1 MRIFLY
7 VTVNN
12 FVESCL
18 RVFVIVTVN
27 NYDNTVGVLLEVNCQ
42 TDFIAKNEYFQEL
55 TDKLTKCIFENSP
68 KDLGTLLK
76 ASCDGQIVGDLV
88 SSCIAKTRENIV
100 VRRFHLIKGF
110 NASTVVVAYAHPL
123 GRKYGAL
130 IKLEADKPITG
141 NVSGIV
147 GLGRDLA
154 MHVVAFRPQFLSKQA
169 ILDDMIDGEDGSKLN
184 NTYLIQNCLME
195 QPFVKDPGLSVGK
208 YLEEQGKAHGAKLNV
223 TDYVFYGLGQ

>member
-1 MRIFLY
+1 ML
-7 VTVNN
+7 
-12 FVESCL
+12 EG
-18 RVFVIVTVN
+18 VIIAVN

-42 TDFIAKNEYFQEL
+42 TDFIAQNVYFLEL
-55 TDKLTKCIFENSP
+55 ADKLTQCIFENSP
-68 KDLGTLLK
+68 KDVEALLK

-100 VRRFHLIKGF
+100 VRRFHLMKGLS
-110 NASTVVVAYAHPL
+110 ASTVVVAYAHPL

-169 ILDDMIDGEDGSKLN
+169 VLDDMIDGEEGSKLN
-184 NTYLIQNCLME
+184 NTYLIQNCLIE
-195 QPFVKDPGLSVGK
+195 QPFVKDPGFSVGT